1 MFLLFFFEVTLLTL
15 TFVSL
20 AYTRPHITDEQ
31 KEFIQRILE
40 IPLEDRKCRD
50 LITLDTLHLYCGG
63 PEPSAAARRLEEFA
77 RRRE

>member
-1 MFLLFFFEVTLLTL
+1 MTLLTCFL
-15 TFVSL
+15 FLS

-31 KEFIQRILE
+31 EEFIQRILE

-63 PEPSAAARRLEEFA
+63 PEPLVAARKLEEFA